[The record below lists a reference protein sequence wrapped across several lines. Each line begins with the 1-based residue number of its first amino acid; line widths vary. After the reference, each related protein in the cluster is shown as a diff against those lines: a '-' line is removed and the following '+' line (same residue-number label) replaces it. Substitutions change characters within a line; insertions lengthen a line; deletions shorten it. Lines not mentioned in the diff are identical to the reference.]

1 MHLKVCWVPS
11 ISQVR
16 ARNGFHNLEQNLMT
30 GFSSHPRLRSE
41 GYSRETHPRQT
52 GLPAGSAVSSAAR
65 PGLQRPPGWGS
76 GQLQPQGHAWD
87 VPTVR
92 SRTPALCSLA
102 AAAEFGVLVPQRAT
116 TGRRK
121 VAAFISV
128 AATIARIKD
137 TALLLDD
144 SLVPLFGN

>member
-1 MHLKVCWVPS
+1 MKVCWVLS
-11 ISQVR
+11 IAWVR

-41 GYSRETHPRQT
+41 GCSRETHHGQT
-52 GLPAGSAVSSAAR
+52 PLPAGSAVSPPAR
-65 PGLQRPPGWGS
+65 PGLPRPSGWGN
-76 GQLQPQGHAWD
+76 GQSQPQPQGHAWD
-87 VPTVR
+87 VPTLR

-102 AAAEFGVLVPQRAT
+102 VPQRAA

-121 VAAFISV
+121 VDAFIGV

-137 TALLLDD
+137 TACCLLDD